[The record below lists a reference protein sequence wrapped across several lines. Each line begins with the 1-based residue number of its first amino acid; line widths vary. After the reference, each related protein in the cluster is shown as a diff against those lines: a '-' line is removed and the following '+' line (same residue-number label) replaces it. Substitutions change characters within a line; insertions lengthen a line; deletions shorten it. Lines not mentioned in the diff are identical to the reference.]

1 MYVRIKNLS
10 LFIFI
15 LFYII
20 YRYAFNIIISYVIYF
35 INFINNYCLHII
47 VDNYRNNNNIR
58 YN

>member
-1 MYVRIKNLS
+1 MYQKS

-20 YRYAFNIIISYVIYF
+20 YRYAFNIIISYVTYF

>member
-47 VDNYRNNNNIR
+47 VDNYRNNN
-58 YN
+58 